1 MEVEGGRI
9 PPDIFNEI
17 TIAFEGSRIWLDIL
31 NEISIVLTTI
41 FPLNNCDNCKLSY

>member
-17 TIAFEGSRIWLDIL
+17 TIAFQRQL
-31 NEISIVLTTI
+31 NSIGY
-41 FPLNNCDNCKLSY
+41 FK